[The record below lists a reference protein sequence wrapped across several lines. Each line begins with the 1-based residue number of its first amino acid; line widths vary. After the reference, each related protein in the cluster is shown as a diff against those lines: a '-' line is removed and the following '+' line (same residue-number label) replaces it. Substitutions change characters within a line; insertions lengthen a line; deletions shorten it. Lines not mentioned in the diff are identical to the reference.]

1 MAQVDNQTNIR
12 VNPNSIRGTIQ
23 DTAPERETPPVK
35 QKVDNNIQQEDR
47 VDVGKPRLAKRNVTE
62 ETKRVDATHER
73 QVRKDNPPIPS
84 PQQNTANINLSTRQ
98 EPETERAPK
107 VDSRSIRT
115 TIQEGA
121 ARRREPN
128 VVEQQIFAA
137 RKAGTRPK
145 PNPGQTEARQNEA
158 TANVQGRQEQ
168 RQNTN
173 ETELRRSPAAVQTQ
187 KGQNVDKLT

>member
-1 MAQVDNQTNIR
+1 MAQVNNQANIR

-23 DTAPERETPPVK
+23 DTAPERETPPVR
-35 QKVDNNIQQEDR
+35 QKVGNNIQQEDR
-47 VDVGKPRLAKRNVTE
+47 VDVGKPKLTRRNVIE
-62 ETKRVDATHER
+62 ETKRVDVVHEK
-73 QVRKDNPPIPS
+73 QVKKENPPIPS
-84 PQQNTANINLSTRQ
+84 PPQNTANINLSTRQ

-107 VDSRSIRT
+107 VDRHSIRT

-121 ARRREPN
+121 SRRREPN
-128 VVEQQIFAA
+128 VVEQQIVAA
-137 RKAGTRPK
+137 RSAGARPK

-158 TANVQGRQEQ
+158 TARVQVRQEQ
-168 RQNTN
+168 KQNTN